1 MKLTIKA
8 REFLLNLANGQF
20 DGRTPVFWVLREMG
34 WIATAD
40 GPSDFY
46 VTTAGRDALGDEDD

>member
-20 DGRTPVFWVLREMG
+20 DGRTPVFWVLWEMG

-46 VTTAGRDALGDEDD
+46 VTPAGRAALGGEDG